1 MVSALR
7 VRIII
12 RKSVSHWD
20 QTRTVLLLDR
30 TSCSCSAI
38 SIYMCI
44 HNYGVMQ
51 YVFCGRLYCDVNFL
65 LLLLLRMLC
74 LTMCDKTTQKLC
86 IWWLTPLENEIKD
99 VYIYIH
105 TYGTWLVFP
114 LLPWNKPF
122 LFFTAEPMPP
132 DPRASVLC
140 VLLCSLVYVLLCSVA
155 CVCCVCVC
163 VCVRACVLL

>member
-1 MVSALR
+1 MIPALR
-7 VRIII
+7 VTIII

-38 SIYMCI
+38 SIYTTTVLCNMYFVVVCI
-44 HNYGVMQ
+44 VMWLF
-51 YVFCGRLYCDVNFL
+51 YFFFF
-65 LLLLLRMLC
+65 LLRMLC

-114 LLPWNKPF
+114 LLRGKKPF
-122 LFFTAEPMPP
+122 LLFTAEPMLP
-132 DPRASVLC
+132 DHPTVC
-140 VLLCSLVYVLLCSVA
+140 VLLCSVVCVRA
-155 CVCCVCVC
+155 CVRVCVCVC
-163 VCVRACVLL
+163 VCATNEIIMKVLFV